1 MIVIPV
7 AQWERLVDHVTQT
20 APEEA
25 CGLLAAFRYSPG
37 VVELAVPMLN
47 MAEHARYRYEIDPRH
62 HMEAVAKLDAQNL
75 KVIGIYHSHIG
86 TGPDLSDH
94 DLRYA
99 VDPTKVHLVISY
111 DPAEGV
117 YAWAAW
123 QVKRHENAMISVP
136 VEWHIV

>member
-1 MIVIPV
+1 MIVVPV
-7 AQWERLVDHVTQT
+7 AQWERLTGHVAQA

-86 TGPDLSDH
+86 AGPELSDH

-99 VDPTKVHLVISY
+99 VDPSKVHLVVSHT
-111 DPAEGV
+111 PAV
-117 YAWAAW
+117 STYAWAAW
-123 QVKRHENAMISVP
+123 RVERGEAVP
-136 VEWHIV
+136 VELHIV